1 MGPFATETLLGEKYA
16 LTYTDWYSRYSWT
29 YLLRL
34 KSDALPK
41 LKHLLEV
48 VFPAAGFVLKHYHT
62 DNAGELSGKDTVEY
76 LERTI
81 HATHSTSE
89 PYTPQRNAVAER
101 KFRTIGEITA
111 TMLHDS
117 GLPKTM
123 WGYAFLAA
131 TYIRNRIPSVLIN
144 GTVKSPYELWTGK
157 VPCIRHLRRW
167 GCKCFPY
174 VPKSK
179 RVKDWADKALL
190 GYLVGY
196 TEENAYVVY
205 VPSKGTT
212 VTTVMLTFDEA
223 IPTHAEFYWKE
234 LSDPPVVDTITG
246 DVADFQCLVDIQY
259 LDPDDGFKYQTTRV
273 VVERGLIVAYRTP
286 VKADGTPTSMEEDS
300 PIHVKNVVRMIA
312 ATQLP
317 LSNSTLLR

>member
-1 MGPFATETLLGEKYA
+1 
-16 LTYTDWYSRYSWT
+16 
-29 YLLRL
+29 
-34 KSDALPK
+34 
-41 LKHLLEV
+41 
-48 VFPAAGFVLKHYHT
+48 
-62 DNAGELSGKDTVEY
+62 

-101 KFRTIGEITA
+101 KFRAIGEMTA

-131 TYIRNRIPSVLIN
+131 TYYMRNRIPSVHIN
-144 GTVKSPYELWTGK
+144 GTIKSPYELWTGK
-157 VPCIRHLRRW
+157 VPCIRHLQRW

-223 IPTHAEFYWKE
+223 ISTHAESYWKE
-234 LSDPPVVDTITG
+234 LSDPPAVDTVTG
-246 DVADFQCLVDIQY
+246 DVADFQYLVDIQY
-259 LDPDDGFKYQTTRV
+259 LDPDD
-273 VVERGLIVAYRTP
+273 
-286 VKADGTPTSMEEDS
+286 
-300 PIHVKNVVRMIA
+300 
-312 ATQLP
+312 
-317 LSNSTLLR
+317 